1 MYVFNRGSLSNL
13 ILIFSGALQLY
24 AVVQN
29 TLSDTERYNNN
40 KIALCSH
47 IQNNFLNGDK
57 EAAT

>member
-1 MYVFNRGSLSNL
+1 MFLTGDPLSNL

-29 TLSDTERYNNN
+29 THSYTERYNNN
-40 KIALCSH
+40 KKALCSH

-57 EAAT
+57 ETAT